1 MKVLIS
7 VDIEGVAGVVSPEQ
21 TRPGNP
27 EYERARRLMTAEASA
42 AVAGALAGGA
52 TKVVV
57 NDAHGDYRN
66 LLPDELHP
74 SARLIVGKPR
84 ALGMMAGVD
93 TGCAAVLLV
102 GYHARAQARG
112 TLAHTINSFAFARVL
127 VGGRE
132 VGEAAL
138 CAGVAGEFGVPV
150 ALITGDDV
158 FVAETRAWIPDA
170 AAVVVKDAQ
179 GHRTATS
186 LAPTAACE
194 AIAAGAREAV
204 RRIPG
209 LAPLRVPTPLVV
221 GVEAA
226 GPALADLFALPPFVR
241 RTGATNVEFDAA
253 SMADAVRLL
262 NTLSAM
268 SSALR

>member
-1 MKVLIS
+1 MPLTVS
-7 VDIEGVAGVVSPEQ
+7 RSRPRSPER
-21 TRPGNP
+21 TVNP
-27 EYERARRLMTAEASA
+27 ANADEIVIQSDRD
-42 AVAGALAGGA
+42 A
-52 TKVVV
+52 T
-57 NDAHGDYRN
+57 NDTDTDIFIYTISTTTWRN
-66 LLPDELHP
+66 LYFN
-74 SARLIVGKPR
+74 G
-84 ALGMMAGVD
+84 
-93 TGCAAVLLV
+93 
-102 GYHARAQARG
+102 
-112 TLAHTINSFAFARVL
+112 VL
-127 VGGRE
+127 VGEFGINS
-132 VGEAAL
+132 AL
-138 CAGVAGEFGVPV
+138 CGHYNVPV

-179 GHRTATS
+179 GHRTATG

-209 LAPLRVPTPLVV
+209 LAPLRVPAPLVV
-221 GVEAA
+221 GVGAT

-241 RTGATNVEFDAA
+241 RTGATTVEFDAA